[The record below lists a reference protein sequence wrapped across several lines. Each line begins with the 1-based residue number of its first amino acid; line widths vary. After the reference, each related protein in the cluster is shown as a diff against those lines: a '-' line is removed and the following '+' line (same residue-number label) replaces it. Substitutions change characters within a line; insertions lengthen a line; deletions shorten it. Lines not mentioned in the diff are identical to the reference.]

1 MPGIPVIDSP
11 LVGTW
16 ALERFELRLP
26 DGETTYPYGEEVGGL
41 LMYDPIGH
49 MSAVFG
55 SVKHPVSAE
64 VDLEKAGASQSY
76 DAFMSYCGPYEIHGS
91 RIIHRV
97 AMSSLEAWTGTT
109 QERSFEISGDVL
121 TLETMALVVGE
132 ASPVGRLMW
141 RRLGGSPATS

>member
-1 MPGIPVIDSP
+1 
-11 LVGTW
+11 
-16 ALERFELRLP
+16 
-26 DGETTYPYGEEVGGL
+26 
-41 LMYDPIGH
+41 